1 MLDRSAKPCEDVVF
15 EDVTKR
21 GLLKI
26 NNAGQICNGDTVG
39 IIAGISSLCALKDAN
54 IVDITQSVLGEYFAM
69 IMLINIEKLSVPFSE
84 FVDLLNNF
92 GKEKSL
98 EVHTVHEDIFNS
110 MHHI

>member
-1 MLDRSAKPCEDVVF
+1 MNAVVT
-15 EDVTKR
+15 VIGK
-21 GLLKI
+21 
-26 NNAGQICNGDTVG
+26 DTVG